1 MENQEPEKTLKTL
14 HGNKHFYVSR
24 DISLGD
30 VFSVRL
36 FAQEEPN
43 YYPSPKYTATS
54 IIFTKQKIG
63 TWSEPLVNLQ
73 REEAQQLMDE
83 LWNAGIRPIGAAGSA
98 GQLDAV
104 KYHLED
110 MRKMVFNGKS
120 SS

>member
-14 HGNKHFYVSR
+14 HGDRNFYVSR
-24 DISLGD
+24 DILLGD
-30 VFSVRL
+30 VFSLRL
-36 FAQEEPN
+36 MVKEEQN
-43 YYPSPKYTATS
+43 YYDSAKYVATS
-54 IIFTKQKIG
+54 ISFSKHKIG
-63 TWSEPLVNLQ
+63 QWVDPLLNLQ

-83 LWNAGIRPIGAAGSA
+83 LWNAGVRPVGAAGSA

-110 MRKMVFNGKS
+110 MRKLVFNGKS

>member
-14 HGNKHFYVSR
+14 HGSKHFYVSR
-24 DISLGD
+24 DICLGD

-36 FAQEEPN
+36 FAQEQPN
-43 YYPSPKYTATS
+43 FYPSPKFSATS
-54 IIFTKQKIG
+54 IIFTKHKQGEWID
-63 TWSEPLVNLQ
+63 PLLSLE

-83 LWNAGIRPIGAAGSA
+83 LWNAGVRPIGAAGSA

-110 MRKMVFNGKS
+110 MRKMVFK
-120 SS
+120 